1 MKAYG
6 ITYEDFRTMA
16 KYVSPDAVDYTDF
29 NFSSDK
35 SIQIMYPVDP
45 VQTCENGSYR
55 GCSYLRNEAFRQGV
69 FTQTIKSNT
78 YYTVIIDPE
87 G

>member
-16 KYVSPDAVDYTDF
+16 KYVSPDALDYSDF
-29 NFSSDK
+29 DFSSDK
-35 SIQIMYPVDP
+35 SIQIMYPVEQFKVVIMDLIE
-45 VQTCENGSYR
+45 VARFYGMELSDK
-55 GCSYLRNEAFRQGV
+55 AFY
-69 FTQTIKSNT
+69 TDDKSNT

>member
-16 KYVSPDAVDYTDF
+16 KYVSPDALDYTDF

-35 SIQIMYPVDP
+35 SIQIMYPVDQFKL
-45 VQTCENGSYR
+45 VRMDLIEVARIYGMELSDK
-55 GCSYLRNEAFRQGV
+55 AFY
-69 FTQTIKSNT
+69 TDDKSNT

>member
-35 SIQIMYPVDP
+35 SIQIMYPVDQFKL
-45 VQTCENGSYR
+45 VRMDLIEIARIYGMKLSDK
-55 GCSYLRNEAFRQGV
+55 AFY
-69 FTQTIKSNT
+69 TDDKSNT
-78 YYTVIIDPE
+78 YYTVIIDTE
-87 G
+87 E